1 MAGAGTLAVSYVA
14 GALTTLS
21 PCVLPLLPVL
31 IMSALQQHV
40 LAPLALA
47 AGLTVSFV
55 SFGIALASAG
65 TVSGLDTETLR
76 TAVSIVLL
84 GFGAVL
90 IVPALQA
97 AVARVAAPLAS
108 RGNRLLE
115 RVSPAGVGGQF
126 LLGALLGVVW
136 TPCTGPTLGVAVG
149 LAAQSGT
156 MVLAATIMTLFS
168 IGAAT
173 PVLALAYGSR
183 QAIAGRKNSLAAI
196 SRTAKPLMG
205 VVLVAIGALAV
216 TGADRVIEAYLTEA
230 MPLWLLDLTTRF

>member
-55 SFGIALASAG
+55 GFGLALASAG
-65 TVSGLDTETLR
+65 TVAGLDSETLR
-76 TAVSIVLL
+76 TAVAIILL
-84 GFGAVL
+84 AFGAVL

-97 AVARVAAPLAS
+97 AVAQAAAPLAS
-108 RGNRLLE
+108 WGNRLLE
-115 RVSPAGVGGQF
+115 RVSPAGIGGQF

-156 MVLAATIMTLFS
+156 IVLAATIMTLFS

-183 QAIAGRKNSLAAI
+183 HAIAGRRNGLAAI
-196 SRTAKPLMG
+196 SRTVKPLMG
-205 VVLVAIGALAV
+205 VVLVGIGALTV
-216 TGADRVIEAYLTEA
+216 TGADRAIETYLTEA
-230 MPLWLLDLTTRF
+230 MPLWLLELTTRF